1 MARRRLGRLP
11 VEAKEQNDGGLE
23 HRFVEEVPEKF
34 ICSIC
39 TRVQREP
46 HLTSCCGQHFCESC
60 LENWFEKQ
68 LTKSCPH
75 CREKRIVHIVNK
87 ERKREINE
95 LKIYCTHHEEGC
107 QWIGELGDLQTH
119 LNSESGCGYVEVEC
133 TNSWYCSKM
142 KRKDLQEHL
151 SSECPKRTYNC
162 EHCEFEDTYEEI
174 TTYHYDEC
182 PEYPLECPNECG
194 VEAIKRK
201 DMSAHRAECP
211 EERVE
216 CPNGCDGELDGDRVE
231 VAPLSGNAA
240 IVGEVVFADEG
251 KESEEEL
258 ELPRA
263 IEDIPPVE
271 GSDDEE
277 EVSGEEESDGELELP
292 RAIEDEEKLPV
303 EYEEESDDDSV
314 ILQDCLKKV
323 KCRTLKRKDLP
334 HHLSDE
340 CYLRKYK
347 CEHCG
352 HEDTYENITGIK
364 DGERQE
370 GTSHYD
376 TCPEYPL
383 DCPNECGAETMKRKD
398 MSTHRAECLE
408 EPMKCP
414 FKEAGCETKLVRRD
428 FDDHMSTQTQQHLLL
443 TFQKMTVLS
452 TNYDALSESHDTLS
466 ESHDT
471 LKENYD
477 TLSESHDT
485 LKENYDTLSESHD
498 ALKESHDTL
507 SVEHDALKESHDT
520 LSEEHHALKR
530 RYLKRCNE
538 PKQTGRPHKGLY

>member
-34 ICSIC
+34 ICSVC
-39 TRVQREP
+39 TKVQRDP

-60 LENWFEKQ
+60 LENWFKKQ
-68 LTKSCPH
+68 RKKSCPH

-87 ERKREINE
+87 ERKREIHE
-95 LKIYCTHHEEGC
+95 LKIHCTHHEEGC

-119 LNSESGCGYVEVEC
+119 LDSESGCGYVEVEC
-133 TNSWYCSKM
+133 TGSWHCSKM

-151 SSECPKRTYNC
+151 SSECPERTYKC

-174 TTYHYDEC
+174 TIYHYDEC
-182 PEYPLECPNECG
+182 PEYPLECSNECG

-211 EERVE
+211 EELVE
-216 CPNGCDGELDGDRVE
+216 CPNGCDGESDGDGVE
-231 VAPLSGNAA
+231 VALLSENEA

-251 KESEEEL
+251 EESEEEL

-271 GSDDEE
+271 ESNDDDEE
-277 EVSGEEESDGELELP
+277 SEEEESEEKLELP
-292 RAIEDEEKLPV
+292 RAIEPV
-303 EYEEESDDDSV
+303 EESDDEEEESEEEESEEEESEEELGGDSV

-334 HHLSDE
+334 DHLSKE
-340 CYLRKYK
+340 CYLRKYQ

-352 HEDTYENITGIK
+352 HEDTYEEITGIR

-398 MSTHRAECLE
+398 MPTHRDECL
-408 EPMKCP
+408 
-414 FKEAGCETKLVRRD
+414 
-428 FDDHMSTQTQQHLLL
+428 
-443 TFQKMTVLS
+443 
-452 TNYDALSESHDTLS
+452 
-466 ESHDT
+466 
-471 LKENYD
+471 
-477 TLSESHDT
+477 
-485 LKENYDTLSESHD
+485 
-498 ALKESHDTL
+498 
-507 SVEHDALKESHDT
+507 
-520 LSEEHHALKR
+520 
-530 RYLKRCNE
+530 
-538 PKQTGRPHKGLY
+538 